1 MLHSLCILTTLAAPA
16 ADDDMTK
23 ALRTVTG
30 ADSYAFSVREARGG
44 EIEGKYQKD
53 RPLFFRADR
62 IDFLKK
68 GDVLLY
74 NRDDKWQK
82 SKTGIQSD
90 PLIVLGASAK
100 VRGARL
106 PHEELAVL
114 QKHLRD
120 VKKSDDKGQTMY
132 RGDLAEEGARGLAKT
147 EDRDVTRGATAKLW
161 VDDKG
166 RLVRY
171 EVTIRLK
178 GRRGNVEVNGETTKT
193 VTLKDVGATKVDV
206 PDEAKKLLE

>member
-1 MLHSLCILTTLAAPA
+1 MLHSLCVLAALAAPT
-16 ADDDMTK
+16 ADDDLGK
-23 ALRTVTG
+23 VISTVTG
-30 ADSYAFSVREARGG
+30 ADGYAFTVRETPRA
-44 EIEGKYQKD
+44 EVEGRYQKD
-53 RPLFFRADR
+53 RPAFFKADR

-74 NRDDKWQK
+74 KRDDKWQQ

-106 PHEELAVL
+106 PHEELALL

-120 VKKSDDKGQTMY
+120 VKKVEEKGQTIY
-132 RGDLAEEGARGLAKT
+132 RGDLAEEGARLLAKT
-147 EDRDVTRGATAKLW
+147 EDRDVARRGTVRLW

-166 RLVRY
+166 RLERY
-171 EVTIRLK
+171 EIVIRLRGK
-178 GRRGNVEVNGETTKT
+178 RGNAEVDGESSRT
-193 VTLKDVGATKVDV
+193 VTLKDIGATKVDV